1 MTSWTWDIGYLLR
14 GVEEHVKYAVVDFLK
29 GFPGGS
35 VVKNPPANAGDT
47 VPSLIQEDP
56 SYCGAIESVL
66 RNYYWAC
73 ALEPG
78 SHSYGSPHALEP
90 VVPSKG
96 SHCNEKLAHQDE
108 RVVPAHRREE
118 PSQQWRP
125 STARNK

>member
-1 MTSWTWDIGYLLR
+1 MTSWIWDIDYLLR

-66 RNYYWAC
+66 HDYYWAC

-78 SHSYGSPHALEP
+78 SHNYGSPHALEP

-96 SHCNEKLAHQDE
+96 SHRNEKLAHHE
-108 RVVPAHRREE
+108 RVVLAHRKE
-118 PSQQWRP
+118 PSQQQRP